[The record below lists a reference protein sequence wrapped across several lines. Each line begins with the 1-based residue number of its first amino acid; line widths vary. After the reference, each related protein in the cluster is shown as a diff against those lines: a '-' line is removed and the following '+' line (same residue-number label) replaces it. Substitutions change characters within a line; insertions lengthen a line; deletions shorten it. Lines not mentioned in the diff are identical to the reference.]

1 MTTAVLLVLA
11 IFGLVFT
18 IIFVKDI
25 IKNKDK
31 LENNSWVKLGGIGFV
46 TNFFDALGIGS
57 FATATALLKI
67 FDQSEDRLIPGTLNV
82 GFTLAVILEAF
93 IFIKSIEVEPLTL
106 VSMILAAT
114 IGAWIGAGI
123 VSKFSEKKVQKV
135 MGFALFLTALLM
147 LAGKLGIMPSGGME
161 IGLNGWKLLLAV
173 IANFLLGALMT
184 AGIGL
189 YAPCMA
195 LVYALGMSPRVAFP
209 IMFGSCAFLMPV
221 ASIRFIKEDAY
232 NRKASIAFSTV
243 GLLGVIVATY
253 IVKTMPIEILTWV
266 VIGVVLYTSYTM
278 LKASKKKNNL
288 IDSEI
293 LLDEK

>member
-1 MTTAVLLVLA
+1 
-11 IFGLVFT
+11 
-18 IIFVKDI
+18 
-25 IKNKDK
+25 
-31 LENNSWVKLGGIGFV
+31 
-46 TNFFDALGIGS
+46 
-57 FATATALLKI
+57 
-67 FDQSEDRLIPGTLNV
+67 
-82 GFTLAVILEAF
+82 
-93 IFIKSIEVEPLTL
+93 
-106 VSMILAAT
+106 MILAAT

-123 VSKFSEKKVQKV
+123 VSNFLRKKVQKV

-278 LKASKKKNNL
+278 LKASKK
-288 IDSEI
+288 E
-293 LLDEK
+293 

>member
-1 MTTAVLLVLA
+1 
-11 IFGLVFT
+11 
-18 IIFVKDI
+18 
-25 IKNKDK
+25 
-31 LENNSWVKLGGIGFV
+31 
-46 TNFFDALGIGS
+46 
-57 FATATALLKI
+57 
-67 FDQSEDRLIPGTLNV
+67 
-82 GFTLAVILEAF
+82 
-93 IFIKSIEVEPLTL
+93 
-106 VSMILAAT
+106 MILAAT

-123 VSKFSEKKVQKV
+123 VSNFLRKKVQKV

-278 LKASKKKNNL
+278 LKASKKR
-288 IDSEI
+288 II
-293 LLDEK
+293 

>member
-195 LVYALGMSPRVAFP
+195 LVYALGMSPRVAFT

>member
-25 IKNKDK
+25 IKNKNK

>member
-25 IKNKDK
+25 INNKNK